1 MDTKHSPPG
10 SPLDDLYWQDEI
22 LQVMY
27 WLLGESFADKVAVS
41 DLRRFLDAEPGIL
54 EANLEDLGSSGL
66 LVKVNHA
73 YVLTEIG
80 KDEAKRRFVD
90 EFRPFLGRSGHGECS
105 EDCWCMDPDHAGEE
119 CPSTVHHTP
128 VAS

>member
-1 MDTKHSPPG
+1 MEMEDSSLR

-27 WLLGESFADKVAVS
+27 WLLGEGFANEVTVS
-41 DLRRFLDAEPGIL
+41 DLRRFLETEPGVL
-54 EANLEDLGSSGL
+54 ERNLEYLSTVGL
-66 LVKVNHA
+66 LLKA
-73 YVLTEIG
+73 GLSYALTEIG
-80 KDEAKRRFVD
+80 EEDAQRRFTD
-90 EFRPFLGRSGHGECS
+90 EFRPFLGRNGHGECS

-119 CPSTVHHTP
+119 CPSTVHQTP

>member
-1 MDTKHSPPG
+1 MEHSSPR

-27 WLLGESFADKVAVS
+27 WLLGEGFANKVNVS
-41 DLRRFLDAEPGIL
+41 DLRRFL
-54 EANLEDLGSSGL
+54 EADPTVLTHNLELLFGAGL
-66 LVKVNHA
+66 LVKDDKDFL
-73 YVLTEIG
+73 LTDSGQE
-80 KDEAKRRFVD
+80 EAKRRFVD

-105 EDCWCMDPDHAGEE
+105 DDCWCMDPDHAGEE
-119 CPSTVHHTP
+119 CPSTVHQTP